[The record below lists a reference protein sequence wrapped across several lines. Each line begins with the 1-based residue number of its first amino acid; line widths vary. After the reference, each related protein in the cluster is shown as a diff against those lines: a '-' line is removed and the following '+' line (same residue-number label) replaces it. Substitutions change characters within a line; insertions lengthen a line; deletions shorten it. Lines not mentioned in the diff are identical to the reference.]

1 MSSQRLSREENK
13 ARTRARLLEAAAKV
27 FALRGYHRASVEE
40 IAQEAGYSTGAVYS
54 NFAGKEDLFLALLDE
69 HLAQIVREVSE
80 AVHRGGTAVERAQAA
95 ATQWMGT
102 FDRDRDLF
110 LLFIEFWSFAVRD
123 AELRPRVAARFGAFR
138 DATTR
143 LIEEAAGELGLTSP
157 VPPAHLAIAAN
168 ALADG
173 IALEKLVD
181 PEAIPDELLANTLG
195 LLFGTLAASA
205 ERPAGHTV

>member
-1 MSSQRLSREENK
+1 VSERRSREENK

-27 FALRGYHRASVEE
+27 FALRGYHRAAVEE

-54 NFAGKEDLFLALLDE
+54 NFTGKEDLFLALLDD
-69 HLAQIVREVSE
+69 HLAQTVREVSE

-95 ATQWMGT
+95 AGQWMGS
-102 FDRDRDLF
+102 FERDRDLF
-110 LLFIEFWSFAVRD
+110 LLFIEFWSYAVRD
-123 AELRPRVAARFGAFR
+123 PELRPRIAARFGAFR

-143 LIEEAAGELGLTSP
+143 LIEEAAGELGLTSSM
-157 VPPAHLAIAAN
+157 PPAHLAIAVN

-181 PEAIPDELLANTLG
+181 PDAIPDELFADTLA
-195 LLFGTLAASA
+195 LLFGTLASAA
-205 ERPAGHTV
+205 ERPAGHTA

>member
-1 MSSQRLSREENK
+1 VSERRSREENK

-40 IAQEAGYSTGAVYS
+40 IAQDAGYSTGAVYS
-54 NFAGKEDLFLALLDE
+54 NFTGKEDLFLALLDE
-69 HLAQIVREVSE
+69 HIAQIVREVSE

-95 ATQWMGT
+95 AAQWMGS
-102 FDRDRDLF
+102 FERDRDLF

-123 AELRPRVAARFGAFR
+123 PDLRPRIAARFGAFR

-143 LIEEAAGELGLTSP
+143 LIEEAAGELELTSP
-157 VPPAHLAIAAN
+157 IPPAHLAIAAN

-181 PEAIPDELLANTLG
+181 PDAIPNELFADTLA
-195 LLFGTLAASA
+195 LLFGTLAPTA
-205 ERPAGHTV
+205 ERPAEHTA